1 MTTRPYLLLLLS
13 TVSLFG
19 VRSVWAQPVTVVG
32 PDGAVR
38 IARNQPSW
46 DDNNSHFRLR
56 LAYDGRRIRLLNAT
70 VGAGS
75 ARSYLSQRSDV
86 VVVVLNVDGKAIRVF
101 NLPDPLEVRAWD
113 RNTAIRPRRDLP
125 VTDLPG
131 TGPIGAVPRIRDL
144 AVVEPQEHTLHK
156 QSTQFDLFVPQLPGA
171 QRLELHRGA
180 ASGPLLG
187 RVDLTAI
194 R

>member
-1 MTTRPYLLLLLS
+1 
-13 TVSLFG
+13 
-19 VRSVWAQPVTVVG
+19 VVG